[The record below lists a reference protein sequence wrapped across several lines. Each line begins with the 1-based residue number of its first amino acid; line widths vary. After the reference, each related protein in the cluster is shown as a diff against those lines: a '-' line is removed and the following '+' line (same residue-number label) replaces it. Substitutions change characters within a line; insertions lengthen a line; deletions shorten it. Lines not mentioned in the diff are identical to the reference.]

1 MEIELEKYR
10 ILETGADGG
19 HKYISSSL
27 KYNGSQREI
36 TVIFKNKKE
45 EQKLTEGIKLRI
57 KGILQDA
64 RSTFFFNPFGIKNYR
79 KCVRIASIK
88 KLILFQ
94 LKKVG

>member
-1 MEIELEKYR
+1 MKIELEEYR

-36 TVIFKNKKE
+36 TTIFKNKNE

-57 KGILQDA
+57 KGILQDEG
-64 RSTFFFNPFGIKNYR
+64 PQFGLTLLESKIIDN
-79 KCVRIASIK
+79 V
-88 KLILFQ
+88 
-94 LKKVG
+94 

>member
-1 MEIELEKYR
+1 MKIELEEYR

-36 TVIFKNKKE
+36 TTIFKNKNE

-57 KGILQDA
+57 KGILQDEGPQFDLTLLE
-64 RSTFFFNPFGIKNYR
+64 SKIIDN
-79 KCVRIASIK
+79 V
-88 KLILFQ
+88 
-94 LKKVG
+94 

>member
-57 KGILQDA
+57 KGILQDEGPHF
-64 RSTFFFNPFGIKNYR
+64 SLTLLESKIIEN
-79 KCVRIASIK
+79 V
-88 KLILFQ
+88 
-94 LKKVG
+94 